1 VHDCL
6 CIVYFHIKFK
16 IVKPF
21 FKNIYAFYR
30 MDSLSG
36 SLKHSAI
43 VSPTSP
49 GSPNFFDRATS
60 PHMITK
66 AVQNIRMGMYKL
78 RKG

>member
-1 VHDCL
+1 
-6 CIVYFHIKFK
+6 
-16 IVKPF
+16 
-21 FKNIYAFYR
+21 

-66 AVQNIRMGMYKL
+66 AVQNIKMGMYYVRRGNVFHFYCAL
-78 RKG
+78 TAY